1 MPAAGGP
8 PPRENVGGIQREC
21 PVVIGRVALGIKPAV
36 GLKVLANFRLEID
49 FFMQAHGKSGFEFL
63 YRLFE
68 GGFEVNE

>member
-1 MPAAGGP
+1 
-8 PPRENVGGIQREC
+8 
-21 PVVIGRVALGIKPAV
+21 
-36 GLKVLANFRLEID
+36 VLANFRLEID